1 MILPCTEPC
10 YPSEKLEV
18 EITVKV
24 AVSILT
30 VILCMRK
37 KPHFTHLF
45 VNMRLWLA
53 VMLMAANGPS
63 PVNDTVDDIFAS
75 LEKKKKRH
83 TCVFLDI

>member
-18 EITVKV
+18 EITVLV
-24 AVSILT
+24 AVTILT

-37 KPHFTHLF
+37 KPHSTHLF

-53 VMLMAANGPS
+53 VLVMAANGPS
-63 PVNDTVDDIFAS
+63 PVNNTVDDIFAS
-75 LEKKKKRH
+75 LEKKKRH
-83 TCVFLDI
+83 T